1 MKTGSLVITM
11 STYSGHKGDSG
22 ADVGLDPAH
31 AHAHATH
38 IVAEHL
44 KLEWVGG
51 GTRSQREWGRRRRW
65 WWSTRSRRGRGRWWQ
80 GTWSRRGWGD
90 IVTRSWRGCGG
101 IVTTRSLRGWGCTF
115 THRRRW
121 GVIFRC
127 RGIYSQFETKVLNNT
142 YYWRLNL
149 PSLLPAAGA
158 RLKRLDTACKY
169 KYSV

>member
-11 STYSGHKGDSG
+11 STYSAHKGDSG

-31 AHAHATH
+31 AHATH
-38 IVAEHL
+38 IVHVHVAGHL

-65 WWSTRSRRGRGRWWQ
+65 WWIRSTRSRRGRGRWWQ
-80 GTWSRRGWGD
+80 GTWSWRGWGD
-90 IVTRSWRGCGG
+90 IVTQSWR
-101 IVTTRSLRGWGCTF
+101 W
-115 THRRRW
+115 
-121 GVIFRC
+121 C

-158 RLKRLDTACKY
+158 RFKRLDTACK
-169 KYSV
+169 